1 MLTSGGVIAA
11 NTPKWLA
18 AVRAIFIEFSCDKTA
33 NFSRE
38 VEPSPSMIVAT
49 KTVILRQPK
58 MFSEP

>member
-49 KTVILRQPK
+49 KTVI
-58 MFSEP
+58 